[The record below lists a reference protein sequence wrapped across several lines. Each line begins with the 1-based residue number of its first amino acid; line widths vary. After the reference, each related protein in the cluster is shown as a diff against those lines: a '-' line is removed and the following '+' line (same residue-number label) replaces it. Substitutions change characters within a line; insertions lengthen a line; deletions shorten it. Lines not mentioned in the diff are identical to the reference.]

1 MLSLILANL
10 RQFLSRLSG
19 DAPLF
24 AVTMLLAT
32 PDVVVSPLTN
42 DIYKMVINSVRD
54 CIES

>member
-1 MLSLILANL
+1 MLSLILVNL